1 MKTRLITAGISA
13 AIVILVLIFRLTLAM
28 PIFLSLVGGI
38 AVFEIFRA
46 TGAKKNILFFILS
59 LVFAA
64 IVPFVVRGYIP
75 LTLASV
81 IYAYFLLFAFC
92 IAVNFKAEELPQNF
106 ITAIMV
112 FSIIFGFASA
122 ETIIDWKFGMFY
134 FLTAAFA
141 AFVTDGGAYFVGMAV
156 GKTKLAPV
164 LSPKKTVEGAIG
176 GLISSIIVCVSFAYI
191 YAAIFCDKET
201 VHLLAYIICV
211 FIAAIAGIIGD
222 LFASAVKRVYNV
234 KDYGTI
240 MPGHGGI
247 MDRCDSLS
255 FSLPV
260 VMLFAQQITLLG

>member
-1 MKTRLITAGISA
+1 MKTRLITAGVSA
-13 AIVILVLIFRLTLAM
+13 AIVILVLIFRLTLAL
-28 PIFLSLVGGI
+28 PILLSLVGCV

-46 TGAKKNILFFILS
+46 TGAQKNIPLFISS
-59 LVFAA
+59 LIFAL
-64 IVPFVVRGYIP
+64 IVPFAVRGFIP
-75 LTLASV
+75 ISLASV
-81 IYAYFLLFAFC
+81 IYAYFVLFAVC
-92 IAVNFKAEELPQNF
+92 LVINFKAEELPKLF
-106 ITAIMV
+106 ITVVMA

-122 ETIIDWKFGMFY
+122 EIMIDWKFGMFY
-134 FLTAAFA
+134 FLTAAFS
-141 AFVTDGGAYFVGMAV
+141 AFVTDGGAYFVGMSV

-201 VHLLAYIICV
+201 VHLLPFIICV
-211 FIAAIAGIIGD
+211 TLAAIAGMVGD
-222 LFASAVKRVYNV
+222 LFASAVKRLYNV

-247 MDRCDSLS
+247 MDRCDSIS

-260 VMLFAQQITLLG
+260 VMLFAQQIPLLG